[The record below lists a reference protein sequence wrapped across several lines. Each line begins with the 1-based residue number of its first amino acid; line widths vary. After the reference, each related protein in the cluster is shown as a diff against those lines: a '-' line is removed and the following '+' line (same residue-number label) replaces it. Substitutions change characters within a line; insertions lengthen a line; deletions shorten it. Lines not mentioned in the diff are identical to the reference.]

1 MFLKAIEQTVAE
13 FEVAEPV
20 EAPKHPGNPNDT
32 TMTDP
37 FQLEEYL
44 EAHATA
50 PDAVLQELYRHTYLH
65 EMNPRM
71 MSGPVQGKFL
81 QFLCQMLKPRR
92 VLEIGTY
99 TGYAAICIA
108 RGLPEGGKLVTIEA
122 NKEYEDTLRHYFD
135 KAQVSEQIDLI
146 IGDAKTV
153 IPTLSDTFDLIFIDA
168 DKVSYPSYYNMVME
182 KVHPG
187 SFILADNVLW
197 DGKVLNAQTKEH
209 DTQALIAF
217 NDIVQND
224 SRVENVLL
232 PIRDGLMM
240 IRVAD

>member
-1 MFLKAIEQTVAE
+1 MKS
-13 FEVAEPV
+13 
-20 EAPKHPGNPNDT
+20 

-37 FQLEEYL
+37 YQLEEYL
-44 EAHATA
+44 EAHTTA

-81 QFLCQMLKPRR
+81 QLLCQILKPQR

-108 RGLPEGGKLVTIEA
+108 RGLPEDGRLITIEA

-135 KAQVSEQIDLI
+135 KAQVSEKIELI
-146 IGDAKTV
+146 LGDAKTV
-153 IPTLSDTFDLIFIDA
+153 IPTLNETFDFIFLDA
-168 DKVSYPSYYNMVME
+168 DKMSYPSYYNLVME
-182 KVHPG
+182 KVRPG
-187 SFILADNVLW
+187 GLILADNVLW
-197 DGKVLNAQTKEH
+197 DGKVLNAQTKER

-217 NDIVQND
+217 NDMVQND
-224 SRVENVLL
+224 PRVENVLL

-240 IRVAD
+240 TRVAD

>member
-1 MFLKAIEQTVAE
+1 
-13 FEVAEPV
+13 
-20 EAPKHPGNPNDT
+20 
-32 TMTDP
+32 MTDP
-37 FQLEEYL
+37 YRLEEYL

-81 QFLCQMLKPRR
+81 QFLCQMLKPQR

-108 RGLPEGGKLVTIEA
+108 RGLPEGGRLVTIEA
-122 NKEYEDTLRHYFD
+122 NREYEDTLLQYFD
-135 KAQVSEQIDLI
+135 KAQVSEKIELI
-146 IGDAKTV
+146 LGDAKTV
-153 IPTLSDTFDLIFIDA
+153 IPTLSETFDLVFIDA
-168 DKVSYPSYYNMVME
+168 DKVSYPTYYTMVME
-182 KVHPG
+182 KVHSG

-217 NDIVQND
+217 NNMVQND
-224 SRVENVLL
+224 PRVENVLL

-240 IRVAD
+240 IRVAQ

>member
-1 MFLKAIEQTVAE
+1 MLSLS
-13 FEVAEPV
+13 
-20 EAPKHPGNPNDT
+20 KHRGNQMKR

-37 FQLEEYL
+37 YQLEEYI
-44 EAHATA
+44 EAHTTA

-81 QFLCQMLKPRR
+81 QFLCRMLKPQR

-108 RGLPEGGKLVTIEA
+108 RGLPEGGRLVTVEA
-122 NKEYEDTLRHYFD
+122 NREYEDTLRHYFAM
-135 KAQVSEQIDLI
+135 AQVAEKIELI
-146 IGDAKTV
+146 LGDAKTV
-153 IPTLSDTFDLIFIDA
+153 IPALNETFDLVFIDA
-168 DKVSYPSYYNMVME
+168 DKVSYPTYYNIVME
-182 KVHPG
+182 KVRPG
-187 SFILADNVLW
+187 GFILADNVLW
-197 DGKVLNAQTKEH
+197 DGKVLNAQTKER

-224 SRVENVLL
+224 PRVENVLL

-240 IRVAD
+240 IRVAE

>member
-13 FEVAEPV
+13 FEVADPV
-20 EAPKHPGNPNDT
+20 EAPKQPSNPNDI

-81 QFLCQMLKPRR
+81 QFLCQMLKPRH

-135 KAQVSEQIDLI
+135 KALVSEQIDLI

-168 DKVSYPSYYNMVME
+168 DKVSYPTYYNMVME

>member
-1 MFLKAIEQTVAE
+1 MLSLS
-13 FEVAEPV
+13 
-20 EAPKHPGNPNDT
+20 KHRGNQMKR

-37 FQLEEYL
+37 YQLEEYI
-44 EAHATA
+44 EAHTTA

-81 QFLCQMLKPRR
+81 QFLCRMLKPQR

-122 NKEYEDTLRHYFD
+122 NREYEDTLRHYFAM
-135 KAQVSEQIDLI
+135 AQVAEKIELI
-146 IGDAKTV
+146 LGDAKTV
-153 IPTLSDTFDLIFIDA
+153 IPALNETFDLVFIDA
-168 DKVSYPSYYNMVME
+168 DKVSYPTYYNIVME
-182 KVHPG
+182 KVRPG
-187 SFILADNVLW
+187 GFILADNVLW
-197 DGKVLNAQTKEH
+197 DGKVLNAQIKER

-224 SRVENVLL
+224 PRVENVLL

-240 IRVAD
+240 VRVAE

>member
-1 MFLKAIEQTVAE
+1 MNV
-13 FEVAEPV
+13 
-20 EAPKHPGNPNDT
+20 
-32 TMTDP
+32 DP
-37 FQLEEYL
+37 YQLEEYL

-71 MSGPVQGKFL
+71 MSGPMQGKFL

-135 KAQVSEQIDLI
+135 KALVSEQIDLI

-153 IPTLSDTFDLIFIDA
+153 IPTLSDTFDLVFIDA
-168 DKVSYPSYYNMVME
+168 DKVSYPTYYNMVME

>member
-1 MFLKAIEQTVAE
+1 
-13 FEVAEPV
+13 
-20 EAPKHPGNPNDT
+20 
-32 TMTDP
+32 MTDP
-37 FQLEEYL
+37 YQLEEYI
-44 EAHATA
+44 EAHTTA

-81 QFLCQMLKPRR
+81 QFLCRMLKPQR

-122 NKEYEDTLRHYFD
+122 NREYEDTLRHYFAM
-135 KAQVSEQIDLI
+135 AQVAEKIELI
-146 IGDAKTV
+146 LGDAKTV
-153 IPTLSDTFDLIFIDA
+153 IPALNETFDLVFIDA
-168 DKVSYPSYYNMVME
+168 DKVSYPTYYNIVME
-182 KVHPG
+182 KVRPG
-187 SFILADNVLW
+187 GFILADNVLW
-197 DGKVLNAQTKEH
+197 DGKVLNAQIKER

-224 SRVENVLL
+224 PRVENVLL

-240 IRVAD
+240 VRVAE

>member
-1 MFLKAIEQTVAE
+1 
-13 FEVAEPV
+13 
-20 EAPKHPGNPNDT
+20 
-32 TMTDP
+32 MTDP
-37 FQLEEYL
+37 YQLEEYL

-81 QFLCQMLKPRR
+81 QFLCQMLKPQR

-108 RGLPEGGKLVTIEA
+108 RGLPESGKLVTIEA
-122 NKEYEDTLRHYFD
+122 NREYEDTLRHYFD
-135 KAQVSEQIDLI
+135 KAQVSEKINLI
-146 IGDAKTV
+146 LGDAKTV
-153 IPTLSDTFDLIFIDA
+153 IPTLSETFDLVFIDA
-168 DKVSYPSYYNMVME
+168 DKVSYPTYYNMVME
-182 KVHPG
+182 KVRPG

-209 DTQALIAF
+209 DTQALITF
-217 NDIVQND
+217 NDMVQND
-224 SRVENVLL
+224 PRVENVLL

-240 IRVAD
+240 IRVVG

>member
-1 MFLKAIEQTVAE
+1 
-13 FEVAEPV
+13 
-20 EAPKHPGNPNDT
+20 
-32 TMTDP
+32 MTDP
-37 FQLEEYL
+37 YQLEEYL

-50 PDAVLQELYRHTYLH
+50 PDAVLQELYRYTYLH

-81 QFLCQMLKPRR
+81 QFLCQMLKPQR

-122 NKEYEDTLRHYFD
+122 NREYENTLRHYFD
-135 KAQVSEQIDLI
+135 KAQVTEKIELI
-146 IGDAKTV
+146 LGDAKAV
-153 IPTLSDTFDLIFIDA
+153 IPVLNETFDLVFIDA
-168 DKVSYPSYYNMVME
+168 DKVSYPTYYNIVMG
-182 KVHPG
+182 KVRPG
-187 SFILADNVLW
+187 GFILADNVLW
-197 DGKVLNAQTKEH
+197 DGKVLNAQTKER

-217 NDIVQND
+217 NDMVQND
-224 SRVENVLL
+224 PRVENVLL

>member
-1 MFLKAIEQTVAE
+1 MRR
-13 FEVAEPV
+13 
-20 EAPKHPGNPNDT
+20 

-37 FQLEEYL
+37 YQLEEYI
-44 EAHATA
+44 EAHTTA

-81 QFLCQMLKPRR
+81 QFLCRMLNPQR

-108 RGLPEGGKLVTIEA
+108 RGLPEGGRLVTVEA
-122 NKEYEDTLRHYFD
+122 NREYEDTLRHYFAM
-135 KAQVSEQIDLI
+135 AQVAEKIELI
-146 IGDAKTV
+146 LGDAKTV
-153 IPTLSDTFDLIFIDA
+153 IPALNETFDLVFIDA
-168 DKVSYPSYYNMVME
+168 DKVSYPTYYNIVME
-182 KVHPG
+182 NVRPG
-187 SFILADNVLW
+187 GFILADNVLW
-197 DGKVLNAQTKEH
+197 DGKVLNAQTKER

-224 SRVENVLL
+224 PRVENVLL

-240 IRVAD
+240 IRVAE

>member
-1 MFLKAIEQTVAE
+1 MTV
-13 FEVAEPV
+13 
-20 EAPKHPGNPNDT
+20 
-32 TMTDP
+32 DP
-37 FQLEEYL
+37 YQLDEYI
-44 EAHATA
+44 EAHATT

-81 QFLCQMLKPRR
+81 QFLCQMLKPQR

-122 NKEYEDTLRHYFD
+122 NREYEDTLRHYFD
-135 KAQVSEQIDLI
+135 KAQVGEKIEFIL
-146 IGDAKTV
+146 GDAKAV
-153 IPTLSDTFDLIFIDA
+153 IPTLDETFDLVFIDA
-168 DKVSYPSYYNMVME
+168 DKVSYPTYYNIVMG
-182 KVHPG
+182 KVRPG
-187 SFILADNVLW
+187 GFILADNVLW
-197 DGKVLNAQTKEH
+197 DGKVLNAQTKER

-217 NDIVQND
+217 NDMVQND
-224 SRVENVLL
+224 PRVENVLL

-240 IRVAD
+240 IRITSY

>member
-1 MFLKAIEQTVAE
+1 MLSLS
-13 FEVAEPV
+13 
-20 EAPKHPGNPNDT
+20 KHRGNQMKR

-37 FQLEEYL
+37 YQLEEYI
-44 EAHATA
+44 EAHTTA
-50 PDAVLQELYRHTYLH
+50 PDAVLKELYRHTYLH

-92 VLEIGTY
+92 ALEIGTY

-122 NKEYEDTLRHYFD
+122 NREYEDTLRHYFA
-135 KAQVSEQIDLI
+135 KAQVDEKIELI
-146 IGDAKTV
+146 LGDAKMM
-153 IPTLSDTFDLIFIDA
+153 IPTLNETFDLVFIDA
-168 DKVSYPSYYNMVME
+168 DKVSYPTYYNMVME
-182 KVHPG
+182 KVRPG
-187 SFILADNVLW
+187 GFILADNVLW
-197 DGKVLNAQTKEH
+197 DGKVLNAQTKER

-224 SRVENVLL
+224 PRVENVLL

-240 IRVAD
+240 IRVVH

>member
-1 MFLKAIEQTVAE
+1 MLSLS
-13 FEVAEPV
+13 
-20 EAPKHPGNPNDT
+20 KHRGNQMKR

-37 FQLEEYL
+37 YQLEEYI
-44 EAHATA
+44 EAHTTA

-81 QFLCQMLKPRR
+81 QFLCRMLKPQR

-108 RGLPEGGKLVTIEA
+108 RGLPEGGRLVTIEA
-122 NKEYEDTLRHYFD
+122 NREYEDTLWHYFA
-135 KAQVSEQIDLI
+135 KAQVAEKIELI
-146 IGDAKTV
+146 LGDAKTV
-153 IPTLSDTFDLIFIDA
+153 IPALNETFDLVFIDA
-168 DKVSYPSYYNMVME
+168 DKVSYPTYYIVME
-182 KVHPG
+182 KVRPG
-187 SFILADNVLW
+187 GFILADNVLW
-197 DGKVLNAQTKEH
+197 DGKVLNAQTKER

-224 SRVENVLL
+224 PRVENVLL
-232 PIRDGLMM
+232 PIRDGFMM
-240 IRVAD
+240 IRVAE

>member
-1 MFLKAIEQTVAE
+1 MLSLS
-13 FEVAEPV
+13 
-20 EAPKHPGNPNDT
+20 KHRGKHNDI

-37 FQLEEYL
+37 YQLEEYI
-44 EAHATA
+44 EAHATT
-50 PDAVLQELYRHTYLH
+50 PDDVLQELYRHTHLH

-81 QFLCQMLKPRR
+81 QFLCQMLKPQR

-122 NKEYEDTLRHYFD
+122 NREYENTLRHYFD
-135 KAQVSEQIDLI
+135 KAQVTEKIELI
-146 IGDAKTV
+146 LGDAKAV
-153 IPTLSDTFDLIFIDA
+153 IPVLNETFDLVFIDA
-168 DKVSYPSYYNMVME
+168 DKVSYPTYYNIVMG
-182 KVHPG
+182 KVRPG
-187 SFILADNVLW
+187 GFILADNVLW
-197 DGKVLNAQTKEH
+197 DGKVLNAQTKER

-217 NDIVQND
+217 NDMVQND
-224 SRVENVLL
+224 PWVENVLL

>member
-1 MFLKAIEQTVAE
+1 MLSLS
-13 FEVAEPV
+13 
-20 EAPKHPGNPNDT
+20 KHRGNQMKR

-37 FQLEEYL
+37 YQLEEYI
-44 EAHATA
+44 EAHTTA

-81 QFLCQMLKPRR
+81 QFLCRMLKPQR

-108 RGLPEGGKLVTIEA
+108 RGLPEGGRLVTIEA
-122 NKEYEDTLRHYFD
+122 NREYEDTLRHYFA
-135 KAQVSEQIDLI
+135 KAQVAEKIELI
-146 IGDAKTV
+146 LGDAKTV
-153 IPTLSDTFDLIFIDA
+153 IPALNETFDLVFIDA
-168 DKVSYPSYYNMVME
+168 DKVSYPTYYNIVME
-182 KVHPG
+182 KVRPG
-187 SFILADNVLW
+187 GFILADNVLW
-197 DGKVLNAQTKEH
+197 DGKVLNAQTKER

-224 SRVENVLL
+224 PRVENVLL
-232 PIRDGLMM
+232 PIRDGFMM
-240 IRVAD
+240 IRVAE

>member
-1 MFLKAIEQTVAE
+1 
-13 FEVAEPV
+13 
-20 EAPKHPGNPNDT
+20 
-32 TMTDP
+32 MTDP

-81 QFLCQMLKPRR
+81 QFLCQMLKPQR

-108 RGLPEGGKLVTIEA
+108 HGLPEGGKLVTIEA
-122 NKEYEDTLRHYFD
+122 NREYEDTLRHYFD
-135 KAQVSEQIDLI
+135 KAKVSDKIELI
-146 IGDAKTV
+146 LGDAKTV
-153 IPTLSDTFDLIFIDA
+153 IPTLNETFDLIFIDA
-168 DKVSYPSYYNMVME
+168 DKMSYSFYYNLVME
-182 KVHPG
+182 KVSPSG
-187 SFILADNVLW
+187 FILADNVLW
-197 DGKVLNAQTKEH
+197 DGKILNAQTKEH
-209 DTQALIAF
+209 DTQALITF
-217 NDIVQND
+217 NNMVQD
-224 SRVENVLL
+224 DPRVENVLL

-240 IRVAD
+240 IRVIG

>member
-1 MFLKAIEQTVAE
+1 MRR
-13 FEVAEPV
+13 
-20 EAPKHPGNPNDT
+20 

-37 FQLEEYL
+37 YQLEEYI
-44 EAHATA
+44 EAHTTA

-81 QFLCQMLKPRR
+81 QFLCRMLKPQR

-108 RGLPEGGKLVTIEA
+108 RGLPEGGRLVTVEA
-122 NKEYEDTLRHYFD
+122 NREYEDTLRHYFT
-135 KAQVSEQIDLI
+135 KAQVAEIIELI
-146 IGDAKTV
+146 LGDAKTV
-153 IPTLSDTFDLIFIDA
+153 IPALNETFDLVFIDA
-168 DKVSYPSYYNMVME
+168 DKVSYPTYYNIVME
-182 KVHPG
+182 KVRPG
-187 SFILADNVLW
+187 GFILADNVLW
-197 DGKVLNAQTKEH
+197 DGKVLNVQTKER

-224 SRVENVLL
+224 PRVENVLL

-240 IRVAD
+240 VRVAE

>member
-1 MFLKAIEQTVAE
+1 
-13 FEVAEPV
+13 
-20 EAPKHPGNPNDT
+20 
-32 TMTDP
+32 MTDP
-37 FQLEEYL
+37 YQLEEYI
-44 EAHATA
+44 EAHTTA

-81 QFLCQMLKPRR
+81 QFLCRMLKPQR

-108 RGLPEGGKLVTIEA
+108 RGLPEGGRLVTVEA
-122 NKEYEDTLRHYFD
+122 NREYEDTLRHYFA
-135 KAQVSEQIDLI
+135 KAQVAEKIELI
-146 IGDAKTV
+146 LGDAKTV
-153 IPTLSDTFDLIFIDA
+153 IPTLNETFDLVFIDA
-168 DKVSYPSYYNMVME
+168 DKVSYPTYYYIVME
-182 KVHPG
+182 KVRPG
-187 SFILADNVLW
+187 GFILADNVLW
-197 DGKVLNAQTKEH
+197 DGKVLNAQTKER

-224 SRVENVLL
+224 PRVENVLL

-240 IRVAD
+240 VRVAE

>member
-1 MFLKAIEQTVAE
+1 MRR
-13 FEVAEPV
+13 
-20 EAPKHPGNPNDT
+20 

-37 FQLEEYL
+37 YQLEEYI
-44 EAHATA
+44 EAHTTA

-81 QFLCQMLKPRR
+81 QFLCRMLKPQR
-92 VLEIGTY
+92 VLEIGAY

-122 NKEYEDTLRHYFD
+122 NREYEDTLRHYFTM
-135 KAQVSEQIDLI
+135 AQVAEKIELI
-146 IGDAKTV
+146 LGDAKTV
-153 IPTLSDTFDLIFIDA
+153 IPALNETFDLVFIDA
-168 DKVSYPSYYNMVME
+168 DKVSYPTYYNIVME
-182 KVHPG
+182 KVRPG
-187 SFILADNVLW
+187 GFILADNVLW
-197 DGKVLNAQTKEH
+197 DGKVLNAQTKER

-224 SRVENVLL
+224 PRVENVLL

-240 IRVAD
+240 IRVAE

>member
-13 FEVAEPV
+13 FEVADPV

-108 RGLPEGGKLVTIEA
+108 RGLPEGGMLVTIEA

-168 DKVSYPSYYNMVME
+168 DKVSYPTYYNMVME